1 MREFYLIF
9 GGVIFIVALAWL
21 DLWLYFRAYCRALKE
36 IVKEVDRLRL
46 AEIKRLRAGGIS
58 GEMQK
63 LVDKLMR
70 VTEEVRERWE
80 KKAQEFLPSYEERLK
95 KIEKTIE
102 WAGPM
107 IQVRP
112 ERDLKAAKEDWN
124 ESKGEEA
131 RSSGEFRDEGSV
143 AGREEAGSSQKPEGT
158 QP

>member
-1 MREFYLIF
+1 MFNFYLIF
-9 GGVIFIVALAWL
+9 GGVTFVLVLAWL

-80 KKAQEFLPSYEERLK
+80 KKVQDFLPSYEERLK
-95 KIEKTIE
+95 RLEKMAE
-102 WAGPM
+102 KAGA
-107 IQVRP
+107 VHLVKLD
-112 ERDLKAAKEDWN
+112 RDLKAAKEDWN
-124 ESKGEEA
+124 GTKGEEA
-131 RSSGEFRDEGSV
+131 HSQRKLRDEGSV
-143 AGREEAGSSQKPEGT
+143 AGREEAGSSQKPEGS
-158 QP
+158 